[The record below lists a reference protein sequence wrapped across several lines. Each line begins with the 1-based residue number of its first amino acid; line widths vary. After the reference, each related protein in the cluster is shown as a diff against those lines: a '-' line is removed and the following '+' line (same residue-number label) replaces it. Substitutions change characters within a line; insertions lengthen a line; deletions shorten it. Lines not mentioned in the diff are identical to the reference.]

1 MISRS
6 LCRLVGHCA
15 GKWHPGVLWLM
26 VWPVAVN
33 AAAPDSD
40 DFNGCELD
48 PVRWTLIDP
57 LGGGAAY
64 VRGTGTEDA
73 HLVLEVP
80 GGASHN
86 VWTEGNDSVRVMQPA
101 SVGDFEVQAKF
112 GSPLTAGYQM
122 HGLLVEQDPGWFMR
136 YDMAFDGSQA
146 FLFYAAFEQ
155 GAATTWNQLTVA
167 NTSPAWL
174 SVARAG
180 DTWTLRY
187 SANGTIWTT
196 FADFSFPLTVAW
208 IGPFAGNYSPGS
220 APAYTA
226 RVDYF
231 LNTADLFTQEDG
243 PLGTP
248 GVLLTRTVAGQG
260 TIHSNPD
267 ADLYYCQ
274 ETVTLTAVAD
284 PGWEFVEWGGD
295 LSGSNPQQILTM
307 SEPRGVV
314 ATFTSNSTPAALE
327 SDDFNSCTLDMDRW
341 TLIDPLGG
349 GSATTTGTGSD
360 DAWVEIFVPGGPSH
374 DLWVGYNETVR
385 IMEDAPDADFEAVAK
400 FESAPLVGHQM
411 QGLVVEQEAGVFL
424 RYEVMHDGSGVYLF
438 SASIDG
444 STAHVYSQQPVSGS
458 SPIWLSVTRTAD
470 TWDLRYS
477 HDGENF
483 LPHCSFTFPMTVNQ
497 VGIWGGNYSTGF
509 APEFTVLVDYFLN
522 VEDPFDVE
530 DGPIPGATL
539 TTSVTGS
546 GRIEVD
552 PEAVV
557 YYCNEPVTVHA
568 VADPGWEFV
577 GWGGG
582 LQGTQTPRTLV
593 MSQSYAIEATFEP
606 LPVISDI
613 RITPQMESA
622 LIEWK
627 TDVPTR
633 SQVDYGTTPEYET
646 GSVLHDT
653 FLTEHAVWLENLLP
667 NTRYHLRIIAT
678 SAEEASGVADGLTFL
693 TAADPSGLFSD
704 DFNACSLDT
713 MRWTVVDPVGDGQVR
728 LVGTGSDDAV
738 AEIHVPGGAPHAIS
752 MAANNAVRL
761 MQSSDDVDFEVRV
774 KFDSMPSQPYQSQ
787 GLLVEENVS
796 RFLRYE
802 LMREEDGIHL
812 FAASIFDRQAAIRG
826 HQAVSGEAPLWMS
839 IQRTGDNWVL
849 SYSHDGINW
858 ISFTSFPHDMIVR
871 RVGPFAAS
879 HSYSY
884 SPAYTARVD
893 YFLNTAAP
901 LLEEDGPLPGGISLV
916 STVTGQGSILA
927 DPDQEVYYCGELVTL
942 TAVAEEGWQFVEW
955 QGDLQGSDPV
965 QTLSMTQ
972 SRAVA
977 ALFEQGGPTID
988 VWYGGTQEFGLIG
1001 TPQPMVN
1008 ILGNVSDPNG
1018 VQTITYSLNGGPQVP
1033 LNLGP
1038 DHFRLAHTGDF
1049 NVDLY
1054 FSSLVPGA
1062 NELVLKAFDPFGR
1075 FSIRTVSVINS
1086 QGASWPLPYTADWST
1101 AANVNDIAQVVD
1113 GHWVIDGDSVRAL
1126 DIAYDRL
1133 VAIGDL
1139 SWQTYEVTV
1148 PITVYSIDEGGYSW
1162 PSNGP
1167 GVGVLCRWPG
1177 HSDDG
1182 RQPISGVYPLG
1193 AIGMYRWTTSYE
1205 RFEIFGNE
1213 GYILAS
1219 DPSSLT
1225 LEFGVTYNFKMRAE
1239 TLDGGTGRYSLKVW
1253 DAADP
1258 FEPDNWLLVANQNAV
1273 REPGYGSLL
1282 LLAHHVDARFGK
1294 VEVLPGPFTSESPL
1308 AITDIQ
1314 LLPLSDRAV
1323 IEWNTNYD
1331 TKATLAYGTTPAYEL
1346 GAFSDP
1352 VYETSR
1358 SMEVDNLQPS
1368 TEYHARITAVREDGM
1383 GIHSQD
1389 ITFVTVPVDGRPRKG
1404 KADREGPFRKPP
1416 RRSVR

>member
-1 MISRS
+1 MISH
-6 LCRLVGHCA
+6 RLRYRVDRCA
-15 GKWHPGVLWLM
+15 SRLHSGVLLLM
-26 VWPVAVN
+26 VWPVAIH
-33 AAAPDSD
+33 AAPPESD
-40 DFNGCELD
+40 DFNVCELD

-57 LGGGAAY
+57 LGGGAAD
-64 VRGTGTEDA
+64 VTGKGSEDA
-73 HLVLEVP
+73 HLVLAVP

-112 GSPLTAGYQM
+112 DSPLTAGYQM
-122 HGLLVEQDPGWFMR
+122 HGLLVEQDPGRFVR

-146 FLFYAAFEQ
+146 FLFYATFEQ
-155 GAATTWNQLTVA
+155 GAAKTWNQLTVA
-167 NTSPAWL
+167 NTSPTWL

-180 DTWTLRY
+180 NTWTLRY
-187 SANGTIWTT
+187 SANGTGWST
-196 FADFSFPLTVAW
+196 FAVFSFPLTVAW
-208 IGPFAGNYSPGS
+208 MGPFAGNYSFGS

-231 LNTADLFTQEDG
+231 LNTEDPFTQEDG
-243 PLGTP
+243 PP
-248 GVLLTRTVAGQG
+248 GVPGVSLTRAVVGQG
-260 TIHSNPD
+260 TIHAGPD

-274 ETVTLTAVAD
+274 EPVTLTAVAD
-284 PGWEFVEWGGD
+284 PGWEFVEWSGD
-295 LSGSNPQQILTM
+295 LSGGNPQQILTM
-307 SEPRGVV
+307 SEPRQVV
-314 ATFTSNSTPAALE
+314 ATFASNSSPAILE
-327 SDDFNSCTLDMDRW
+327 SDDFNSCTLDMNRW

-360 DAWVEIFVPGGPSH
+360 DAWLEILVPGGPSH

-385 IMEDAPDADFEAVAK
+385 IMQDAQDADFEAVAK
-400 FESAPLVGHQM
+400 FESAPLTGYQM
-411 QGLVVEQEAGVFL
+411 QGLMVEQDADVFL

-438 SASIDG
+438 SASING
-444 STAHVYSQQPVSGS
+444 GTAQVYSQQPISGS
-458 SPIWLSVTRTAD
+458 IPIWLSVTRTAD
-470 TWDLRYS
+470 EWDLCYS

-483 LPHCSFTFPMTVNQ
+483 LPHYSFTFPMTVNQ

-522 VEDPFDVE
+522 VEDPFGVE
-530 DGPIPGATL
+530 DGPIPGTTL
-539 TTSVTGS
+539 TTAVTGS
-546 GRIEVD
+546 GLIEVD
-552 PEAVV
+552 PEAAV
-557 YYCNEPVTVHA
+557 YYCSEPVIVHA
-568 VADPGWEFV
+568 VPDPGWEFV
-577 GWGGG
+577 GWGGD

-627 TDVPTR
+627 TDVPTW
-633 SQVDYGTTPEYET
+633 SQIDYGTTPEYET
-646 GSVLHDT
+646 GSVQDDT
-653 FLTEHAVWLENLLP
+653 LLSEHAVWLENLVP
-667 NTRYHLRIIAT
+667 NTRYYLRIIVTDAQ
-678 SAEEASGVADGLTFL
+678 EVSGVAGGLTFW

-713 MRWTVVDPVGDGQVR
+713 VRWTVVDPVGDGQVR
-728 LVGTGSDDAV
+728 VVGAGSGDAV
-738 AEIHVPGGAPHAIS
+738 AEIHIPGGAPHAVS

-761 MQSSDDVDFEVRV
+761 MQSSNDVDFEVEV
-774 KFDSMPSQPYQSQ
+774 KFDSIPTQTYQSQ
-787 GLLVEENVS
+787 GLLVEDNAS

-802 LMREEDGIHL
+802 VMQEADGVYL
-812 FAASIFDRQAAIRG
+812 FAASILDRQAAIRG

-839 IQRTGDNWVL
+839 IQRTGNNWVL
-849 SYSHDGINW
+849 GYSHDGINW
-858 ISFTSFPHDMIVR
+858 ISFTSFLQEISVSG
-871 RVGPFAAS
+871 VGPFAAS
-879 HSYSY
+879 HSYSS
-884 SPAYTARVD
+884 SPAFTARVD
-893 YFLNTAAP
+893 YFLNIAAP
-901 LLEEDGPLPGGISLV
+901 LLEEDGPLSGGVSLAR
-916 STVTGQGSILA
+916 TVTGQGAILA
-927 DPDQEVYYCGELVTL
+927 DPDQEMYYCGELATL

-955 QGDLQGSDPV
+955 GGDLQGSDPV

-972 SRAVA
+972 SRTVEAF
-977 ALFEQGGPTID
+977 FEQASPTID

-1008 ILGNVSDPNG
+1008 ILGNVSSPNG
-1018 VQTITYSLNGGPQVP
+1018 VQSVAYSLNGGPDVP
-1033 LNLGP
+1033 LTLGP
-1038 DHFRLAHTGDF
+1038 DHFRLANTGDF

-1062 NELVLKAFDPFGR
+1062 NELVLRAFDSFGR
-1075 FSIRTVSVINS
+1075 LSTRTLSIINS

-1101 AANVNDIAQVVD
+1101 ANNVNDIAQVVD
-1113 GHWVIDGDSVRAL
+1113 GHWVIDGDSARAL
-1126 DIAYDRL
+1126 DIGYDRL

-1148 PITVYSIDEGGYSW
+1148 PITIYSIDEGGYSW

-1239 TLDGGTGRYSLKVW
+1239 TLDGGTGRYSLKIW

-1258 FEPDNWLLVANQNAV
+1258 FEPANWLLVANQNAV

-1294 VEVLPGPFTSESPL
+1294 VEVLPGPFNSESPL

-1323 IEWNTNYD
+1323 IEWNTNY
-1331 TKATLAYGTTPAYEL
+1331 ATTAALAYGTTPAYEL
-1346 GAFSDP
+1346 GALNDP
-1352 VYETSR
+1352 AYGTSYA
-1358 SMEVDNLQPS
+1358 MEIDGLQPQ

-1383 GIHSQD
+1383 GVHSQD
-1389 ITFVTVPVDGRPRKG
+1389 ITFATTPVDGRP
-1404 KADREGPFRKPP
+1404 
-1416 RRSVR
+1416 